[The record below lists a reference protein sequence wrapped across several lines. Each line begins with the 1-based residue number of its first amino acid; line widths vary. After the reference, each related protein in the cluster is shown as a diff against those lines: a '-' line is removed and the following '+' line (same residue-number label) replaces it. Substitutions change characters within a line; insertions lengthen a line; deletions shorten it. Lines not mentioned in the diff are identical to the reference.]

1 MDESIDYMVL
11 SNTVSDLL
19 PTGYPRIEAVALQL
33 GVSTRSLQ
41 RRLQKLGI
49 TYSEVVKDVRCD
61 KARNLLQTPEMSITR
76 ISKSLGY
83 KDPSSFSRAFT
94 RWNQVG
100 PSCYRQTYVQKS
112 KAETHRESQDSRCF
126 P

>member
-83 KDPSSFSRAFT
+83 KDPSSFSRAFL
-94 RWNQVG
+94 RWKQVS
-100 PSCYRQTYVQKS
+100 PLRYRRRHLQQ
-112 KAETHRESQDSRCF
+112 AEPD
-126 P
+126 